1 MSAPTS
7 GASRSESDT
16 IGEPVARSA
25 RGRVATGARRAL
37 PQLLLMA
44 ASFGVALLAAEI
56 VLRAVVGTP
65 VHFRHP
71 QEHYANDPVLGHRLV
86 PHQRAFTHD
95 APVAVNALGMRD
107 REVAAATPPGLQRVL
122 AIGDSQTF
130 GNGLPLDATWPKQL
144 GDRLGAGVE
153 VLNAGVPGTDT
164 WQHDRWLAELQRSL
178 RFDLVVLGLYANDV
192 VPLPQRIGTEVA
204 LSNDRAHRISYV
216 LRRSAVATALWQAI
230 SSLRARLAPDPGA
243 LREQAIVTGAEPS
256 AADADWRQVE
266 VSLRGMQRTARDA
279 GADLLVLLIPRRDQV
294 SGRLAAEGFQQ
305 RAASIAARLGVEVV
319 DGRPPLSAA
328 FGELGDR
335 LFLPWDGHD
344 SAAANRVLADAL
356 AGPVRARLERA
367 PRAHDQAS
375 AR

>member
-1 MSAPTS
+1 MSSPTS
-7 GASRSESDT
+7 GASRSECDT

-25 RGRVATGARRAL
+25 RGPVANGARRAL

-56 VLRAVVGTP
+56 VLRAVVGPP
-65 VHFRHP
+65 VYFRHP
-71 QEHYANDPVLGHRLV
+71 QEHYAPDPMLGHRLV

-107 REVAAATPPGLQRVL
+107 REVTAATAPGLQRVL

-144 GDRLGAGVE
+144 GERLGAGVE
-153 VLNAGVPGTDT
+153 VLNAGIPGTDT
-164 WQHDRWLAELQRSL
+164 WQHDRWLAEIQRSL

-192 VPLPQRIGTEVA
+192 VPLPQRIGSAVA

-216 LRRSAVATALWQAI
+216 VRRSAVATALWQAFG
-230 SSLRARLAPDPGA
+230 SLRAQLAPDPGA
-243 LREQAIVTGAEPS
+243 QREQAIVTGVEPAAAE
-256 AADADWRQVE
+256 AGWRQVE
-266 VSLRGMQRTARDA
+266 VSLREMQRTAREA

-294 SGRLAAEGFQQ
+294 SGRLGADGFQQ
-305 RAASIAARLGVEVV
+305 RAASIAARLGIEVV
-319 DGRPPLSAA
+319 DGRPPLRAA
-328 FGELGDR
+328 YGALGDR

-356 AGPVRARLERA
+356 VAPVRGRLERA
-367 PRAHDQAS
+367 AQAHDAAS
-375 AR
+375 TR